1 MIFAGWTIWRRFVRG
16 AFTSSRGRIGRRELV
31 PNYDCKD
38 WSCANDHRPRG
49 FMLTRLAEMKVV
61 RWISTARFHA
71 STDILWVDLAE
82 QTRVGAA

>member
-1 MIFAGWTIWRRFVRG
+1 
-16 AFTSSRGRIGRRELV
+16 
-31 PNYDCKD
+31 
-38 WSCANDHRPRG
+38 
-49 FMLTRLAEMKVV
+49 MLTRLAEMKVV